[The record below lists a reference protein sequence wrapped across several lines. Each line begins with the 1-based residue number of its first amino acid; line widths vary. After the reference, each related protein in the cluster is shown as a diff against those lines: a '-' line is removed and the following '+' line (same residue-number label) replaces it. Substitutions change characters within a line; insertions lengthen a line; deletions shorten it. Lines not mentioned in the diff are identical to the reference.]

1 MACRHVARIGR
12 VWQRNTA
19 ALKVSRRK
27 RRGMENAQG
36 QDMSLTGTP
45 RVTHL
50 AQVCHHFPLV
60 YSVFTVEAEALSRAE
75 PSQCTPE
82 SALWH
87 MDVLH

>member
-1 MACRHVARIGR
+1 
-12 VWQRNTA
+12 
-19 ALKVSRRK
+19 
-27 RRGMENAQG
+27 
-36 QDMSLTGTP
+36 
-45 RVTHL
+45 
-50 AQVCHHFPLV
+50 LV